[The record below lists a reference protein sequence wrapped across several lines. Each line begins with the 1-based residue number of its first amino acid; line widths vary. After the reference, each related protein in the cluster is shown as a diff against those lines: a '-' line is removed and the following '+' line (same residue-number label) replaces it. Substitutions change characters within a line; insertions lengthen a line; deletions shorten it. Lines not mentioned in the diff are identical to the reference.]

1 MKPHL
6 HARNS
11 ARRHG
16 GVPAGYQDIHDL
28 IDSSKA
34 ASADGRHR
42 MVLHHAFGCFV
53 VERVFGTTRVNSD
66 GREYSPRDIAEEHII
81 EDLGFLPSLEHWVR
95 NVQPVDWMYG
105 NRRKTEIQRA
115 VRRGQ
120 VAD

>member
-16 GVPAGYQDIHDL
+16 GQPSDYQDIHDF

-42 MVLHHAFGCFV
+42 SVLHHAFGCFV
-53 VERVFGTTRVNSD
+53 VERGAP
-66 GREYSPRDIAEEHII
+66 PRCRAGSIRA
-81 EDLGFLPSLEHWVR
+81 PQ
-95 NVQPVDWMYG
+95 NWMYG
-105 NRRKTEIQRA
+105 NRRKTEIRKA
-115 VRRGQ
+115 TDRGAK
-120 VAD
+120 AD